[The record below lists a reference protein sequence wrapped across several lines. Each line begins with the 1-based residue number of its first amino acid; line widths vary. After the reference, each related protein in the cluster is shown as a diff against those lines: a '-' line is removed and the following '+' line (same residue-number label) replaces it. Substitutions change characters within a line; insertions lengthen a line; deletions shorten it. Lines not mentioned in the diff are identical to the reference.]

1 MARKRFNFWLDD
13 RRPSDWELKDAIDE
27 LKRDRL
33 FSRAIREGLK
43 MWIESQA
50 ELPAPVTASPS
61 DGGAGQLDEIK
72 AMLEL
77 IVTQQ
82 KNGNGYLMQSI
93 STPTTGKQLGGF
105 KALAPPVEDDD
116 LPTIAI
122 SKSKNESSALNFVTA
137 LKSMQF

>member
-1 MARKRFNFWLDD
+1 MRKRFAFWLNDKRDD
-13 RRPSDWELKDAIDE
+13 DIELNNLIED

-33 FSRAIREGLK
+33 FSRAIREGLR
-43 MWIESQA
+43 MWVESQS
-50 ELPAPVTASPS
+50 EPSVSTVGKS

-82 KNGNGYLMQSI
+82 KNGSGYVMQSVMPP
-93 STPTTGKQLGGF
+93 PTTGKQLGGF
-105 KALAPPVEDDD
+105 KTLAPPADDDDD
-116 LPTIAI
+116 LPTIVI
-122 SKSKNESSALNFVTA
+122 SKSMNESSALNFVTA